1 MKKGAKL
8 NTAFKGSGHLSP
20 NSQRKQHERVLVASR
35 TKQVPHYAKRG
46 AAPVIGRAARRG
58 PSATTCCWLRLARW
72 SLVASGGGW
81 SGAGGEFEKGV
92 CGGLANAARQV
103 PAPKEVP
110 VCIAVWKSPGFKS
123 LVFGAEQEKTTYNM
137 SCLLLPG
144 CLFLPGWAMGA
155 GCQGSFPLCRRG
167 KDLRPSGVASLPKKN
182 GTPAGWPADRPTS
195 CPAQLIVG
203 GKDRQRKKTR
213 GNRTLSPTLG
223 KFLTPVRALVFLGDV
238 VLQVGRALGFP
249 LGRPWLFHLYLR

>member
-1 MKKGAKL
+1 
-8 NTAFKGSGHLSP
+8 
-20 NSQRKQHERVLVASR
+20 
-35 TKQVPHYAKRG
+35 
-46 AAPVIGRAARRG
+46 
-58 PSATTCCWLRLARW
+58 
-72 SLVASGGGW
+72 
-81 SGAGGEFEKGV
+81 
-92 CGGLANAARQV
+92 
-103 PAPKEVP
+103 
-110 VCIAVWKSPGFKS
+110 VCIAVWNSPGFKS

-167 KDLRPSGVASLPKKN
+167 KDLRPSGVASLPQKN
-182 GTPAGWPADRPTS
+182 GTPAEWPADRPT

-203 GKDRQRKKTR
+203 GGGAATKELNNEGKSDSVTW
-213 GNRTLSPTLG
+213 LG